1 MPPPKSNLQITEEM
15 ELNFQA
21 ADLVLL
27 KRSDMDGGLGWSPG
41 GPFVAHCVFSRLGPA
56 VEDQS

>member
-1 MPPPKSNLQITEEM
+1 MPPPKSNLQEM